1 MAADGGA
8 NALHHTSIKAEAII
22 GDMDSVSKETIKLYP
37 MDKRYKIKCQDTT
50 DFEKCLGLIKAPKL
64 LGVGFLEGRLD
75 HQLANLSAL
84 VKFPN
89 QKCILIGLTDICFLC
104 PEEFSISL
112 PIKTAISIYP
122 MGATSGSSKGLK
134 YPIDNCNLDPSRK
147 VGTSNEVISK
157 VKLQFKERFVRFGKF
172 RYKDYHIIDKF
183 KEFIELLDIGNSN
196 VIDVINEELDI
207 LVDQVQSKDE
217 LSEEEQ
223 RIQEIEEEEINEG
236 I

>member
-1 MAADGGA
+1 MTRPLVSVSNVTLIGNGPFDKRDLNLSKTLAPFIVAADGGA

-22 GDMDSVSKETIKLYP
+22 GDMDSVSKETIKHYP
-37 MDKRYKIKCQDTT
+37 MAKRYKIKCQDTT

-157 VKLQFKERFVRFGKF
+157 VKLQFKERLIL
-172 RYKDYHIIDKF
+172 IILSK
-183 KEFIELLDIGNSN
+183 KYLTN
-196 VIDVINEELDI
+196 VLEVL
-207 LVDQVQSKDE
+207 
-217 LSEEEQ
+217 
-223 RIQEIEEEEINEG
+223 
-236 I
+236 